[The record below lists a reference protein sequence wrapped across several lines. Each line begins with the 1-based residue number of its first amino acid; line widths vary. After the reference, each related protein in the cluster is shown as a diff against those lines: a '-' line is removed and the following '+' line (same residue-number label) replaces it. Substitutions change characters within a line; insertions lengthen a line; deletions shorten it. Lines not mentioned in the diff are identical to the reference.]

1 MSENISTPAVQQPV
15 EPEVEEKVEYTAAE
29 SLLAWICLIAGYVFC
44 RTFPVTTNP
53 LGCAI
58 FVVALFIST
67 AVVLVIKGF
76 RPTALPVTVA
86 VSAVLIAASLV
97 INENSVIHFF
107 AYAYALF
114 AYLYFVYAST
124 SSTLEKGLS
133 NLMIADL
140 FRAAIIFPFT
150 SFGRI
155 FSVLVCGKGKANKTL
170 LKSLLGI
177 VFAIIPTAIV
187 FALLSYD
194 NDFIELVDKLF
205 HFDLDDVVS
214 IILSIGFGI
223 PIGMYLFGLY
233 ASAKENKCVN
243 TLTAESCKKTAKTVR
258 FAPLPT
264 VFSAVLPILVIY
276 LLFFISQWKYY
287 VSGFIGV
294 LPDEIAYAQ
303 YAREG
308 FFQLCAVSAIN
319 LVILSLVAIFM
330 QRKED
335 RPSWWLKI
343 ISLVYSV
350 FTLILLSTAA
360 AKLVL
365 YIDRYGLTTKRV
377 YAAWFMAVLA
387 ILFLLIIVKQFASKI
402 KMIPIS
408 TAVVVCMF
416 ALLSFSGVDNFIA
429 DYNVDRYL
437 NGSIDGLDVDA
448 LGDLG
453 YASVPSLE
461 RLLNAGDNA
470 EEYESF
476 PSGSYHLVCIDA
488 KLQMEE
494 FAAKL
499 SREIPLSELTLRS
512 VGARSILKDMGYI
525 EVKEQT
531 SSFAD

>member
-1 MSENISTPAVQQPV
+1 MSENVSAPVAQQP
-15 EPEVEEKVEYTAAE
+15 EQPEVKEKVEYSAAE
-29 SLLAWICLIAGYVFC
+29 SVLAWICLIAGYVFC

-58 FVVALFIST
+58 FVIALFIST
-67 AVVLVIKGF
+67 AVVLVIKGY
-76 RPTALPVTVA
+76 RPTALPVTAA
-86 VSAVLIAASLV
+86 VSAMLIAASLV
-97 INENSVIHFF
+97 LNENPVIHFF

-140 FRAAIIFPFT
+140 FRAAVIFPFT
-150 SFGRI
+150 SFATI
-155 FSVLVCGKGKANKTL
+155 FSVLSSDKGKANKTL

-177 VFAIIPTAIV
+177 AFAVIPTAIV
-187 FALLSYD
+187 FSLLSYD
-194 NDFIELVDKLF
+194 NDFLELVGNLF
-205 HFDLDDVVS
+205 RFDLSDVVS
-214 IILSIGFGI
+214 IVLSIGFGI

-233 ASAKENKCVN
+233 ASAKENKCDN
-243 TLTAESCKKTAKTVR
+243 ILAAESCKRTAKAVR

-264 VFSAVLPILVIY
+264 VFCAVLPILVIY
-276 LLFFISQWKYY
+276 LLFFLSQWKYY
-287 VSGFIGV
+287 VSGFVGV

-319 LVILSLVAIFM
+319 LVILSLVALFM
-330 QRKED
+330 QRKEE

-387 ILFLLIIVKQFASKI
+387 ILFLLIIVKQFADKI
-402 KMIPIS
+402 KMIPVG

-416 ALLSFSGVDNFIA
+416 ALLSFSGVDAFIA

-437 NGSIDGLDVDA
+437 NGSIKVLDVEA

-453 YASVPSLE
+453 YACVPSLE
-461 RLLNAGDNA
+461 RLINAEDNA
-470 EEYESF
+470 EEYENF
-476 PSGSYHLVCIDA
+476 PSGSYSAVCKNARSEMNI
-488 KLQMEE
+488 
-494 FAAKL
+494 FAAYL
-499 SREIPLSELTLRS
+499 SEDIPFTELTLRS
-512 VGARSILKDMGYI
+512 VRARSILEDMGYI
-525 EVKEQT
+525 EVEN
-531 SSFAD
+531 